1 MAPAVRNQL
10 TVSGASLIPDGY
22 PGSISTG
29 VPVLWKREL

>member
-1 MAPAVRNQL
+1 MAPAVRNRF

-29 VPVLWKREL
+29 VPVLWKSDL

>member
-1 MAPAVRNQL
+1 MAPAVRNRL
-10 TVSGASLIPDGY
+10 TVSGASLIPGGY